1 MKFDWHRDPI
11 NRATKIDETYKNTQ
25 NVRRFLKSEC
35 GETFRL
41 DRAFMAW
48 IKSGVPKNMGEVADE
63 WIRLRK
69 AGVET

>member
-11 NRATKIDETYKNTQ
+11 NRATKIDETYRNTQ

-35 GETFRL
+35 GETFKFDRL
-41 DRAFMAW
+41 FMAW
-48 IKSGVPKNMGEVADE
+48 IKSGAPRNMGEVADE

-69 AGVET
+69 VDGGI

>member
-1 MKFDWHRDPI
+1 M
-11 NRATKIDETYKNTQ
+11 NELTA
-25 NVRRFLKSEC
+25 EC

-48 IKSGVPKNMGEVADE
+48 IKSGVPQNMGEVADE

-69 AGVET
+69 IDVKTQPHVERIRQHAASCGRP

>member
-11 NRATKIDETYKNTQ
+11 DRATKIDETYRNTQ

-35 GETFRL
+35 GETFKFDRL
-41 DRAFMAW
+41 FMAW
-48 IKSGVPKNMGEVADE
+48 IKSGVPRNMGEVADE

-69 AGVET
+69 VDGGI